1 MKTRKTH
8 LLLISIGMFVSSF
21 VSQANIQGGRQLC
34 DDGSILLYQKP
45 EPVDNPRSEAPFTA
59 WLDGTDVE
67 LYSAD
72 ATYGTVGVYLFSTA
86 GDLVSTCF
94 DTATGSITIPISG
107 LSGSY
112 TIIITTSDGLVF
124 EGQFVL

>member
-1 MKTRKTH
+1 MKLSKILFALTA
-8 LLLISIGMFVSSF
+8 LMAISAPAAIADPDIPIIIITDPDPNEVRGPSY
-21 VSQANIQGGRQLC
+21 N
-34 DDGSILLYQKP
+34 
-45 EPVDNPRSEAPFTA
+45 PFTA
-59 WLDGTDVE
+59 FLDDTDVV

-72 ATYGTVGVYLFSTA
+72 AIYGTVGVYLFSTA
-86 GDLVSTCF
+86 GDLVSTYF

-124 EGQFVL
+124 EGQFVIY